1 MRRGARHK
9 PWNHAWPPT
18 WYLAN
23 NRWRI
28 SSWNFTVTIFFFVI
42 FYLILQIVLCHRDFH
57 RKIPCQIACMFRIF
71 LYYFRFD
78 SRLHKIQL
86 YCRFIGNFCIHTCDK
101 GGSARVTPLLEG
113 KKVALPPSLNEK
125 LSYPPLKIECTKF
138 FIKMTAEN
146 YCFLHD

>member
-1 MRRGARHK
+1 MKRGARHK

-28 SSWNFTVTIFFFVI
+28 SSWNFTVTIFFVI

-86 YCRFIGNFCIHTCDK
+86 YCRFFGNFCISVLFHFMVRLI
-101 GGSARVTPLLEG
+101 SFLL
-113 KKVALPPSLNEK
+113 SLNLHNIVSIK
-125 LSYPPLKIECTKF
+125 YVPYLVSICFASNIYVSKSSYFSISSHFC
-138 FIKMTAEN
+138 M
-146 YCFLHD
+146 